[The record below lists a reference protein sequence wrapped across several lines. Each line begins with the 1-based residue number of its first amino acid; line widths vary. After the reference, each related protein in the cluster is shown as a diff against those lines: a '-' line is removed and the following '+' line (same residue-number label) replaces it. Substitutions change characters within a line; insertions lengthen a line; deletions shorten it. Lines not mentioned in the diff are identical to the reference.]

1 MNIVRLRPSGRGL
14 FLMQRD
20 DSRMTLDLLES
31 IERDGNRSQR
41 ARALECGVALG
52 LVNAYLKYCAKKGY
66 IKIKRIPARRYI
78 YYLTPKGLAEKSR
91 LTLLHLSSVLS
102 FFRAARRDCVLALD
116 EAKTRDWRRV
126 ALAGSSELAEIC
138 MICALDHNIAI
149 VALVDPDLKTS
160 RFLGLPVV
168 HHYDRIKNT
177 VDGVIVT
184 DIANPSNVRK
194 EAIAAMS
201 ARRVIT
207 PMLLSSAA
215 SEHGAAA

>member
-1 MNIVRLRPSGRGL
+1 
-14 FLMQRD
+14 
-20 DSRMTLDLLES
+20 
-31 IERDGNRSQR
+31 
-41 ARALECGVALG
+41 
-52 LVNAYLKYCAKKGY
+52 
-66 IKIKRIPARRYI
+66 
-78 YYLTPKGLAEKSR
+78 
-91 LTLLHLSSVLS
+91 
-102 FFRAARRDCVLALD
+102 
-116 EAKTRDWRRV
+116 
-126 ALAGSSELAEIC
+126 